1 MKKVYLIGALLS
13 FGLLA
18 EAQSFM
24 RFEDKAFN
32 FGAKVGFNATF
43 PVINSLSINGKE
55 AENIDIEY
63 KEGNISF
70 SIPQSLPEN
79 NMMSNTSATTDL
91 LMMKTSS
98 LEVPIMVGYN
108 LVKKGPYGLSLMVG
122 PKLKYNYKIAY
133 TVESS
138 TTHVEYVNDNTPF
151 GVNIAT
157 GVGVSIGRLFF
168 DFVYE
173 FGLNQV
179 ESDFEKV
186 NNPVPEINYDINIDK
201 RTNVMSISLGVLF

>member
-43 PVINSLSINGKE
+43 PVINSLSIN
-55 AENIDIEY
+55 
-63 KEGNISF
+63 
-70 SIPQSLPEN
+70 
-79 NMMSNTSATTDL
+79 NMLSNTSATTDL

>member
-63 KEGNISF
+63 K
-70 SIPQSLPEN
+70 
-79 NMMSNTSATTDL
+79 
-91 LMMKTSS
+91 
-98 LEVPIMVGYN
+98 
-108 LVKKGPYGLSLMVG
+108 
-122 PKLKYNYKIAY
+122 
-133 TVESS
+133 
-138 TTHVEYVNDNTPF
+138 
-151 GVNIAT
+151 
-157 GVGVSIGRLFF
+157 GRLSGR
-168 DFVYE
+168 
-173 FGLNQV
+173 GLLPGQ
-179 ESDFEKV
+179 
-186 NNPVPEINYDINIDK
+186 Y
-201 RTNVMSISLGVLF
+201 RTVLPPA

>member
-63 KEGNISF
+63 KVGYLPRSFAGSISNG
-70 SIPQSLPEN
+70 SS
-79 NMMSNTSATTDL
+79 
-91 LMMKTSS
+91 SS
-98 LEVPIMVGYN
+98 L
-108 LVKKGPYGLSLMVG
+108 
-122 PKLKYNYKIAY
+122 
-133 TVESS
+133 
-138 TTHVEYVNDNTPF
+138 
-151 GVNIAT
+151 
-157 GVGVSIGRLFF
+157 VSHASF
-168 DFVYE
+168 
-173 FGLNQV
+173 
-179 ESDFEKV
+179 
-186 NNPVPEINYDINIDK
+186 
-201 RTNVMSISLGVLF
+201 

>member
-63 KEGNISF
+63 K
-70 SIPQSLPEN
+70 
-79 NMMSNTSATTDL
+79 
-91 LMMKTSS
+91 
-98 LEVPIMVGYN
+98 VGY
-108 LVKKGPYGLSLMVG
+108 LGTFI
-122 PKLKYNYKIAY
+122 KYYKISQLIH
-133 TVESS
+133 TQS
-138 TTHVEYVNDNTPF
+138 
-151 GVNIAT
+151 IA
-157 GVGVSIGRLFF
+157 
-168 DFVYE
+168 
-173 FGLNQV
+173 N
-179 ESDFEKV
+179 
-186 NNPVPEINYDINIDK
+186 
-201 RTNVMSISLGVLF
+201 

>member
-63 KEGNISF
+63 KVGYLAGSISNG
-70 SIPQSLPEN
+70 SS
-79 NMMSNTSATTDL
+79 
-91 LMMKTSS
+91 SS
-98 LEVPIMVGYN
+98 LVSHGIAPREISVFPYLKVCRKIICCPIHRQ
-108 LVKKGPYGLSLMVG
+108 LPTS
-122 PKLKYNYKIAY
+122 
-133 TVESS
+133 
-138 TTHVEYVNDNTPF
+138 
-151 GVNIAT
+151 
-157 GVGVSIGRLFF
+157 
-168 DFVYE
+168 
-173 FGLNQV
+173 
-179 ESDFEKV
+179 
-186 NNPVPEINYDINIDK
+186 
-201 RTNVMSISLGVLF
+201 